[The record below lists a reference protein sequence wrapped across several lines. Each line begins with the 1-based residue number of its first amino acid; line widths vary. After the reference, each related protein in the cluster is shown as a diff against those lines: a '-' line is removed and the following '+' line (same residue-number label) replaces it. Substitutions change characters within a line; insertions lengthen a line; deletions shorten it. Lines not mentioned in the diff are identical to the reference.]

1 MHEKIIKHTNE
12 NEQNDWAQKFFT
24 FTTAQDSTKNTTGN
38 YKTQENYFIYSTPVC
53 NIIICYLNN
62 YCLLDSYKTSASVN
76 KCLNYKCKNKQN
88 VHIQK

>member
-1 MHEKIIKHTNE
+1 M
-12 NEQNDWAQKFFT
+12 
-24 FTTAQDSTKNTTGN
+24 AQDSTKNTTGN
-38 YKTQENYFIYSTPVC
+38 CKTQESYFIYSTPVC

-88 VHIQK
+88 VHIQKIIISSKG